1 MSGELAEEVM
11 QRQGQEP
18 TAAEDQNPSALTLP
32 HEPPLELR
40 SAEPG
45 ASQISRPRGA
55 QTRSLTYDSTA
66 LGVGECFLP
75 GE

>member
-18 TAAEDQNPSALTLP
+18 TAAEDQSPSALTLS
-32 HEPPLELR
+32 HKPPLELR

-45 ASQISRPRGA
+45 ASQTSRP
-55 QTRSLTYDSTA
+55 
-66 LGVGECFLP
+66 
-75 GE
+75 